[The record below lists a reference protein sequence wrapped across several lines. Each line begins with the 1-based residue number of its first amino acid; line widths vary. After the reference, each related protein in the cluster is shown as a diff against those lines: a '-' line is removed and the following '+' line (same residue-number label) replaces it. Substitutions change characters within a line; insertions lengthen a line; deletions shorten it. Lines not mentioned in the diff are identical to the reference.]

1 MSGYILFRF
10 PILSGGIGD
19 MIKYFV
25 CALDISKQYNMN
37 MCIIEDENILSK
49 YIILNDKEMYKSSSF
64 FKDFKHIYS
73 VSSISSIKTDIETN
87 KKHNEDFV
95 LQLVPSLFYDE
106 PVYDILKKYNLSDIF
121 YFSNEVVNLSK
132 QISSTKD
139 YVSIHI
145 RRGDKFIETSS
156 SFKAVPHDERPFNED
171 KLSSI
176 IEETHKE
183 NKDILFFCDSMVFKK
198 KIQKQYPFLTMTD
211 FKIGHTSYTNTS
223 DEQVLNTVCEFYLLS
238 QSTKIIAN
246 CKSGFSTVATGF
258 NNIPIIYY
266 ETDLVPNRY

>member
-49 YIILNDKEMYKSSSF
+49 YIILNDKEIYKSSSF
-64 FKDFKHIYS
+64 FKDFKHIYN

-176 IEETHKE
+176 VEETHKE

-198 KIQKQYPFLTMTD
+198 KINMTL
-211 FKIGHTSYTNTS
+211 GC
-223 DEQVLNTVCEFYLLS
+223 V
-238 QSTKIIAN
+238 
-246 CKSGFSTVATGF
+246 GFSHSL
-258 NNIPIIYY
+258 NY
-266 ETDLVPNRY
+266 